1 MPSLLSKLKLLLL
14 LLPLQKLH
22 VRRKSE
28 EKRREGNKL
37 SSSSKDR
44 RLLDNKL
51 FESSKDRRPSD
62 NKLFWS
68 SKDSK
73 PFLSSRDSKLCSSN
87 NSNSN
92 LPLSLLSSG
101 METFT
106 RSNLKCPDSSRRSTA
121 LATKLTDYTSHYD
134 FLTINVNELIELKIF
149 SET

>member
-1 MPSLLSKLKLLLL
+1 MGSKLKLLLL

-51 FESSKDRRPSD
+51 FE
-62 NKLFWS
+62 S

-121 LATKLTDYTSHYD
+121 LATKLTNYTSHYD
-134 FLTINVNELIELKIF
+134 ILTINVNELIELKIF

>member
-22 VRRKSE
+22 DWRKSE

-87 NSNSN
+87 NSNI
-92 LPLSLLSSG
+92 PLSLLSSG

-121 LATKLTDYTSHYD
+121 LATKLTNYTSHYD